1 MDADNETFYTR
12 RIVVNQHTWPDYV
25 FKKNYRLMP
34 LNIVKQY
41 IDQNGHLPNVPSE
54 KEVIEEGVDLAEMN
68 KILLEK
74 IEELTLYTIQQQEEI
89 EKLKEIVGKIV
100 EK

>member
-1 MDADNETFYTR
+1 MSLK
-12 RIVVNQHTWPDYV
+12 Q
-25 FKKNYRLMP
+25 
-34 LNIVKQY
+34 VKQY

-54 KEVIEEGVDLAEMN
+54 KKVTKEGVDLAEMN

-89 EKLKEIVGKIV
+89 ERLKEIV